1 LARPPTSNGYQLASI
16 TGGPAPFI
24 ATWLFATF
32 SSMFP
37 MGIYVVICAIISII
51 AMALLPGYTNKGI
64 STKAHCE
71 EPL

>member
-1 LARPPTSNGYQLASI
+1 
-16 TGGPAPFI
+16 
-24 ATWLFATF
+24 
-32 SSMFP
+32 MFP